1 MEHLTPIVVLTLSLA
16 ALSQFGLY
24 LWRAAI
30 ISVAADVF
38 DGSGES
44 STTLLDNKDFK
55 SLTAIHD
62 ICPQF
67 GRPGLK
73 LQFVQAYY
81 QAVQG
86 ISSLSQKRLPSVREW
101 AAVEM
106 SVCTRAAAVL
116 VDQRMR
122 STQACYAQISSF

>member
-1 MEHLTPIVVLTLSLA
+1 MEHITPIIVLTLSLA

-24 LWRAAI
+24 LWRAAL
-30 ISVAADVF
+30 ISVAATSLTVD
-38 DGSGES
+38 ENS
-44 STTLLDNKDFK
+44 STLLKNKDFQ
-55 SLTAIHD
+55 SLAAIHD

-67 GRPGLK
+67 GRPGLR

-86 ISSLSQKRLPSVREW
+86 ITNLCEKHLPAVREW

-122 STQACYAQISSF
+122 STQACFAEVSSF

>member
-30 ISVAADVF
+30 LSVAA
-38 DGSGES
+38 ES
-44 STTLLDNKDFK
+44 LSADEKTTTLLNNKDFK

-86 ISSLSQKRLPSVREW
+86 ISNLCRMGLPSVREW

-122 STQACYAQISSF
+122 STQACYAQVSSF

>member
-24 LWRAAI
+24 LWRAAVL
-30 ISVAADVF
+30 SVAA
-38 DGSGES
+38 ES
-44 STTLLDNKDFK
+44 LSADESTTILLNNKDFK

-73 LQFVQAYY
+73 LHLVQAYY

-86 ISSLSQKRLPSVREW
+86 ISNLCSMRLPSVREW

-122 STQACYAQISSF
+122 STQACYAQVSSF

>member
-1 MEHLTPIVVLTLSLA
+1 MEHITPIIVLTLSLA

-30 ISVAADVF
+30 ISVAATSLAAD
-38 DGSGES
+38 DSCS
-44 STTLLDNKDFK
+44 MLMKNKDFQ

-67 GRPGLK
+67 GRPGLR
-73 LQFVQAYY
+73 LQFVQVYY

-86 ISSLSQKRLPSVREW
+86 IASLCEMRLPAVREW
-101 AAVEM
+101 AAIEM

-122 STQACYAQISSF
+122 STQACFAEVSSF